1 MKTKGRQETSLT
13 INKIILKSKE
23 KAGKKEE
30 QEKTTDTS
38 KHTEPQPQKDYKNHQ
53 AKSKN

>member
-1 MKTKGRQETSLT
+1 MAGNIVNNQQNNTEKQG
-13 INKIILKSKE
+13 KSRE
-23 KAGKKEE
+23 EREE